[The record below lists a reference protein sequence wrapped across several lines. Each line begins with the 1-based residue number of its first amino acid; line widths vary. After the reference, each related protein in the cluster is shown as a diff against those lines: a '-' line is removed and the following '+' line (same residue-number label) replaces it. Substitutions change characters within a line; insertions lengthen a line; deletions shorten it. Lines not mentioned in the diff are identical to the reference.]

1 MMKLVR
7 NSLVGLALFAASLA
21 APAASAQ
28 DKPAAGPAAGAVGRG
43 GEARKLLAPP
53 KLVTAPAA
61 ARRKLELPLEVADA
75 VGHQIWLNETGG
87 NADEIVAWNNGED
100 FMSLGIGHF
109 LWFPAGVPAPFE
121 ESFPRLIEFYR
132 RHKVALPDWLDKTPV
147 PPCPWR
153 TRADFVAARSSPQVV
168 KLRKLLHDTKGV
180 QIQFLLERA
189 RGALDAILANTPDES
204 QRRHIE
210 LQFSRVI
217 TASRD
222 LYPLIDYINF
232 KGEGINPD
240 ETSFDAVT
248 GRNEG
253 WGLRHVLLAMSGTSD
268 DPAAVLGEFADGAK
282 LVLLRRIR
290 NNPPSKRWQEGWLK
304 RVATYRKPL
313 VRVPSAGK
321 TPAPVKAS
329 VPGSAPGSGT
339 IPGKAVL
346 PP

>member
-1 MMKLVR
+1 MMKRVRDLVA
-7 NSLVGLALFAASLA
+7 GLALFAASVA

-28 DKPAAGPAAGAVGRG
+28 DRPAAGSAAGAGGRAV
-43 GEARKLLAPP
+43 EAPKLLAPP
-53 KLVTAPAA
+53 KLVTPQPP
-61 ARRKLELPLEVADA
+61 ARRKLELPLEVANA

-109 LWFPAGVPAPFE
+109 LWFPAGLPAPFE

-132 RHKVALPDWLDKTPV
+132 RHNVALPDWLDKTPV
-147 PPCPWR
+147 PPCPWK
-153 TRADFVAARSSPQVV
+153 TRADFLAARSSPQVV

-180 QIQFLLERA
+180 QIQYLLERA
-189 RGALDAILANTPDES
+189 RGALDAILAKTPDES

-210 LQFSRVI
+210 LQFSRLV
-217 TASRD
+217 TASKD

-240 ETSFDAVT
+240 ETTFDKET

-253 WGLRHVLLAMSGTSD
+253 WGLRHVLLTMKGTSD
-268 DPAAVLGEFADGAK
+268 DPGTVLGEFADGAK
-282 LVLLRRIR
+282 FVLLRRIR

-313 VRVPSAGK
+313 VRE
-321 TPAPVKAS
+321 PAPVKT
-329 VPGSAPGSGT
+329 SAPLAAPASAPKPAKGG
-339 IPGKAVL
+339 L